1 MIRAGVPILSLLQV
15 LEDQTENLYLKKIIG
30 AMALDIKGG
39 SSLYESF
46 RKHPAIFSPFYCSM
60 IRAGES
66 SGELPDVM
74 DRLIYTM
81 EHEHKIKSDIKS
93 ALQYPI
99 FVVIFLA
106 IAFFV
111 LLTFV
116 IPKFV
121 QVLISSGIEIP
132 LPTRICMLLYQILF
146 NYWYQIFG
154 VVIAGIVALAYYL
167 STEHGKYVK
176 DSSILKLPIF
186 GPLFVK
192 ASMSRFA
199 SIFAILYES
208 GIHVLDSIKI
218 LSGTIRNAAISRE
231 FEQIREQL
239 EEGRGIAE
247 PLRSAR
253 YFTPMVI
260 DMVAIGESSGK
271 LDEMLRDVSTHYDD
285 ELEYAISRLSEAIG
299 PILVVGLAAV
309 VGFFALAVFLP
320 MWDLAQMAGRG

>member
-1 MIRAGVPILSLLQV
+1 M
-15 LEDQTENLYLKKIIG
+15 
-30 AMALDIKGG
+30 
-39 SSLYESF
+39 
-46 RKHPAIFSPFYCSM
+46 
-60 IRAGES
+60 
-66 SGELPDVM
+66 
-74 DRLIYTM
+74 
-81 EHEHKIKSDIKS
+81 
-93 ALQYPI
+93 
-99 FVVIFLA
+99 VIFLA
-106 IAFFV
+106 VAFFV

-132 LPTRICMLLYQILF
+132 LPTRICMLLYQILS
-146 NYWYQIFG
+146 NYWFLILG
-154 VVIAGIVALAYYL
+154 AVIAGIGILAYYL
-167 STEHGKYVK
+167 STEQGKYVR
-176 DSSILKLPIF
+176 DSFVLKLPIF

-192 ASMSRFA
+192 AAMARFA

-231 FEQIREQL
+231 FDRIRSQL

-260 DMVAIGESSGK
+260 DMVAIGEASGK

-309 VGFFALAVFLP
+309 VGFFALAIFLP
-320 MWDLAQMAGRG
+320 MWDLTKIVR